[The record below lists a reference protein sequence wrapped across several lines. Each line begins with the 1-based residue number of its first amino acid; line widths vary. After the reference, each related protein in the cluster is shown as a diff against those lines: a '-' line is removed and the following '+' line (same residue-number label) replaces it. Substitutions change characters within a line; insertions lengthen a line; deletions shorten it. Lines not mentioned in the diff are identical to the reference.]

1 LHNLKSKSITRK
13 LKTLENSNNTNNKGQ
28 EFKSLAVPT
37 LNSVKA
43 SADGYTISAL
53 FNVDSV
59 PILPA
64 TDPYEFYV
72 ELDGVP
78 VPIIRVRRTIVNF
91 KTTLCRVAT
100 TQSLTATYNN
110 GSSGV
115 GATLTFSGATQSAL
129 VINSIALAAN
139 DRVLVKNQDPRYNGM
154 YRVTNIGSASTN
166 WVLTRDITADSP
178 SDIKDMAVYV
188 ESGTNIGTWQVT
200 ATELDTNG
208 NIVVG
213 TSEFS
218 FEKISNDTAKTYE
231 IELSAPIK
239 RNMDASLSYFPG
251 VTDYIT
257 NNNSEALASLENEP
271 VDVSE
276 VKFPYNY
283 FDPILW
289 AADGYVESV
298 PNGALFERSIGLKSA
313 PVVYDDGAPYG
324 DVTLHKS
331 ISQTYTG
338 MNIHYFKAFRS
349 SNNTEA
355 SAVESG
361 GRFFIQ
367 DILENTV
374 RIANNLG
381 GATNQSQFETIGDGY
396 NYYIVNYLDKV
407 SSASPTIKYIEFGL
421 TASSPKNYV
430 LEVKL
435 TYDSAWTPLIFMYA
449 SNRTLEYYRY
459 VFTTAVQLYAVRI
472 RYRGDYYY
480 LANQGLATV
489 AAKDTVSGIEAV
501 RISHFSDFSDANEFL
516 DTYGF
521 PNSERLDPQGEG
533 WFAFVEGTSFYD
545 WDIINEGKVWSESRG
560 IDESAL
566 GKKLFNFNNS
576 LLAVVGNKIY
586 TFDPTSTASAS
597 EYTASSAVNDFVVH
611 NNKLYV
617 GLQGGSIL
625 VSQDGAT
632 FEAPGAL
639 SNLPPVKALASF
651 QNRLWIGTSL
661 DASNIGYIYS
671 YIDTSNTRTVRR
683 KFEGYEILSLG
694 ASTRYLFVGLGS
706 QSNNSKKGLIYVF
719 EGTDFTQAYNTQQDR
734 VEQIEYYAAKN
745 QIWAGCSDGS
755 IYVFTFTST
764 GTISTVSRLK
774 QLGSPSGFSFLNFK
788 DSPDN
793 EFFWTIT
800 SNEVVVYSSD
810 FETFYE
816 VYQPSATS
824 IRDVAYFGQSVYGIG
839 LDGNL
844 YLVDL
849 ALFQTDE
856 RKVYIQTRDIAGN
869 ESTTV
874 IDDSIIFGLPSTSS
888 TETAEIQGAIFQI
901 KIPIIYEKQPTT
913 ANGSYTIYTT
923 VQKWSSS
930 DSIEVYLNNNTTPE
944 SSSTY
949 TNLNNG
955 SIQFN
960 SAKLSTDSVFITIIS
975 PSSQDLQKVA
985 EYETEDKTSALFAP
999 YRLSKQTGIYESEPF
1014 YAPSLNRWDKISVNM
1029 HFESADLQ
1037 VDVYVRAADTR
1048 SECLNAAW
1056 SNPFTYSTI
1065 NTTSALGIVLK
1076 EYSIHDYNGKWL
1088 QFKLVLSTSSIN
1100 KTPKVDFVNLSYF
1113 SARDTYFFTKRFDTA
1128 DESTAA
1134 IPPTIRRGL
1143 LTYNG
1148 IENGGR
1154 IQFKYYSDDDLSDS
1168 FDITRYID
1176 ITPNTVFNLETPA
1189 RYIRFAIL
1197 IVSSGDPEDP
1207 SSAAIV
1213 DEFAV
1218 QLETGEQDLYWMN
1231 PDIPVE

>member
-1 LHNLKSKSITRK
+1 M
-13 LKTLENSNNTNNKGQ
+13 ENSNNFSDKNQN
-28 EFKSLAVPT
+28 FRSLAVPT
-37 LNSVKA
+37 LDSAMA
-43 SADGYTISAL
+43 SEDGYVISAL
-53 FNVDSV
+53 FNVSSV

-64 TDPYEFYV
+64 TNPEHFYV

-78 VPIIRVRRTIVNF
+78 VPVVRVRRSVVNF
-91 KTTLCRVAT
+91 KTDICVVAT
-100 TQSLTATYNN
+100 TQSLSATYSN
-110 GSSGV
+110 GTSGV
-115 GATLTFSGATQSAL
+115 GATLTFNGATQ
-129 VINSIALAAN
+129 AAIQIDGVTLSVN
-139 DRVLVKNQDPRYNGM
+139 NRVLVKNQDPRYNGM

-166 WVLTRDITADSP
+166 WVLTRDATADTP
-178 SDIKDMAVYV
+178 SEIKDMAVYV
-188 ESGTNIGTWQVT
+188 QSGSNIGTWKIT

-218 FEKISNDTAKTYE
+218 FTKVSDDLAKTFE
-231 IELSAPIK
+231 IELSSPIK
-239 RNMDASLSYFPG
+239 KNMGATLSYFPDA
-251 VTDYIT
+251 VNFIT
-257 NNNSEALASLENEP
+257 NNSAEALLSFENEP
-271 VDVSE
+271 VDVTQ
-276 VKFPYNY
+276 VKFPINY

-289 AADGYVESV
+289 AANGYLESI
-298 PNGALFERSIGLKSA
+298 PNGALLERSVGLKSD
-313 PVVYDDGAPYG
+313 PIVYDDGAPFG

-331 ISQTYTG
+331 ISQTYAG

-355 SAVESG
+355 SAVESTG
-361 GRFFIQ
+361 NLFVQ

-374 RIANNLG
+374 RTANTLG
-381 GATNQSQFETIGDGY
+381 GSSNQSQFETIGNGY
-396 NYYIVNYLDKV
+396 NYYLVNYLNKV
-407 SSASPTIKYIEFGL
+407 SNANPTIKYIEFGI

-430 LEVKL
+430 LEVKQAI
-435 TYDSAWTPLIFMYA
+435 DSQWTPLIFMYA
-449 SNRTLEYYRY
+449 STRTLEYYRY
-459 VFTTAVQLYAVRI
+459 VFTTAVSLYAVRI

-480 LANQGLATV
+480 TLNQGLATV
-489 AAKDTVSGIEAV
+489 AAKDTISGVEAV

-545 WDIINEGKVWSESRG
+545 WDIINEGKVWSESKS

-576 LLAVVGNKIY
+576 LISVVGNKIF
-586 TFDPTSTASAS
+586 TFDPTSNTAPS
-597 EYTASSAVNDFVVH
+597 EYTASSTVNDFAIH

-617 GLQGGSIL
+617 ALEGGSIL
-625 VSQDGAT
+625 VSQDGAS
-632 FEAPGAL
+632 FEGPGVL
-639 SNLPPVKALASF
+639 SNLPPVKTLASF
-651 QNRLWIGTSL
+651 QNRLWIGTGL
-661 DASNIGYIYS
+661 DVNNTGYVYS
-671 YIDTSNTRTVRR
+671 FIDTSNTRSVKRR
-683 KFEGYEILSLG
+683 FDGYEVLSMG
-694 ASTRYLFVGLGS
+694 TSSRYLFVGLGS
-706 QSNNSKKGLIYVF
+706 QLSNSKKGLIYIF

-734 VEQIEYYAAKN
+734 VEQIEYYSVKN
-745 QIWAGCSDGS
+745 QIWAACSDGS
-755 IYVFTFTST
+755 IYVFTFTSS
-764 GTISTVSRLK
+764 GTISTVSRQK
-774 QLGSPSGFSFLNFK
+774 QLGSPTGFSFLNLV
-788 DSPDN
+788 DSPDD
-793 EFFWTIT
+793 EFFWVVST
-800 SNEVVVYSSD
+800 NEVIAYSSD

-816 VYQPSATS
+816 VYQPSNTT
-824 IRDVAYFGQSVYGIG
+824 IRDVAYFGNSVYGIG
-839 LDGNL
+839 YDGIL
-844 YLVDL
+844 YLLDL
-849 ALFQTDE
+849 SLFTTDE

-869 ESTTV
+869 KSTTL

-888 TETAEIQGAIFQI
+888 TETAEVQGSIFQI
-901 KIPIIYEKQPTT
+901 KIPIIYEKLPTT
-913 ANGSYTIYTT
+913 ANGSYTVYTT
-923 VQKWSSS
+923 VQKWTSS
-930 DSIEVYLNNNTTPE
+930 DSIEVYLNNNNTPE
-944 SSSTY
+944 LASTY

-999 YRLSKQTGIYESEPF
+999 YRLTRQTGIYESEPF
-1014 YAPSLNRWDKISVNM
+1014 YAPSLNRWDKIRVNM
-1029 HFESADLQ
+1029 HFESTDLQ

-1048 SECLNAAW
+1048 SDCLNAEW

-1065 NTTSALGIVLK
+1065 NTTSATGIVLK

-1088 QFKLVLSTSSIN
+1088 QFKIVLSTASIN
-1100 KTPKVDFVNLSYF
+1100 KTPKVDFVNLTYF

-1128 DESTAA
+1128 DESNAA
-1134 IPPTIRRGL
+1134 ILPTIRRGL
-1143 LTYNG
+1143 LTYNA

-1154 IQFKYYSDDDLSDS
+1154 IQFKYYPDDDLSDP

-1218 QLETGEQDLYWMN
+1218 QLETGDQDLYWMN